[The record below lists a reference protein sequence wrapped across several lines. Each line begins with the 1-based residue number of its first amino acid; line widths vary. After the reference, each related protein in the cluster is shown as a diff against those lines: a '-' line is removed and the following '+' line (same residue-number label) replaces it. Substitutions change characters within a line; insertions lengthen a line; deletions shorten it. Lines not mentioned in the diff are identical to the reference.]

1 MVYITVRYGE
11 SQREIF
17 NPNCKTNVLLKS
29 IKTKCKCDRE
39 ADIELS
45 DESGNIKNLRD
56 PSLQHKYASELLDER
71 EIFVLLKVEKTDSDN
86 PHILY
91 KPLLQTDDG
100 VLSDE
105 FLARLAVKG
114 NETQQKRVRSSTRRR
129 DKPSVAESS
138 KDHSRQN
145 SREKNNDKLKTGS
158 KSDKRLSARSKR

>member
-45 DESGNIKNLRD
+45 DES
-56 PSLQHKYASELLDER
+56 E
-71 EIFVLLKVEKTDSDN
+71 TDSDN